1 MFLLECSLWYL
12 VLKCFPFCV
21 PPPPT
26 APMRTPSSSG
36 RPCVPVGSQHSSA
49 SLLLRS
55 HSEHLSD

>member
-21 PPPPT
+21 PPAPT

-55 HSEHLSD
+55 Q